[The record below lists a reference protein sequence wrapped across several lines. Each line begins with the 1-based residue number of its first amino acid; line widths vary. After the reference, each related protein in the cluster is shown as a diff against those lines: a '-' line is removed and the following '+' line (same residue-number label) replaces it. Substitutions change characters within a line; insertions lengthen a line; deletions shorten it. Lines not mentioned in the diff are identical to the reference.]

1 MKLAF
6 HLPFL
11 LFRNYTSQCHHKPL
25 LRLTTTLQ
33 HHQKWQSSSELR
45 GYSVASKAWSITT
58 SSPHPL
64 EKSTTTVSVHL
75 LRSSHFYSYVA
86 NPNPNPNWNSDSPV
100 PSKLFRNSP
109 PAKLIPHRPSS
120 SSNSSSPSH
129 PSHSSSPSPSASSS
143 SRSSPRSSSRSSG
156 SASRSSCSSL
166 RSSSPS
172 VSRSWSGSGLSVVS
186 WLRDG
191 CIMLCRLV

>member
-1 MKLAF
+1 MG
-6 HLPFL
+6 
-11 LFRNYTSQCHHKPL
+11 
-25 LRLTTTLQ
+25 RLTTTLQ

-75 LRSSHFYSYVA
+75 LRSSHFYS
-86 NPNPNPNWNSDSPV
+86 
-100 PSKLFRNSP
+100 
-109 PAKLIPHRPSS
+109 PSS

-143 SRSSPRSSSRSSG
+143 SRSSP
-156 SASRSSCSSL
+156 RSSCSSL